1 MSDVCYDK
9 QRRNTGTPFLESV
22 PAKEAEIMI
31 YSQEAAAIPKEEL
44 RSRGEILEKRLQS
57 SDLSEQDKQTELM
70 NYLPANPPFLS
81 SPAPELPAPADVPF
95 SL

>member
-1 MSDVCYDK
+1 
-9 QRRNTGTPFLESV
+9 
-22 PAKEAEIMI
+22 MI

-70 NYLPANPPFLS
+70 NYLDLLNEQRA
-81 SPAPELPAPADVPF
+81 ADVGVWF
-95 SL
+95 SECKYYRYNKDVSFISCLCGVSRLFLGRGLIH